1 MTTTRYDLLTV
12 FYTNTFFF
20 FYTKDYCNI
29 RFMLILI
36 VKIEINWRHSV
47 AGLVM

>member
-12 FYTNTFFF
+12 